1 MDWVKRTIIDYRG
14 FLMSLQP
21 ILKIWRAVRQLG
33 IVDGYSQG
41 YQEFGYNPKVNPK
54 LIRFTD
60 LNVLNIAII
69 NAWITIIH
77 TNEYQILW
85 ILWINDY
92 AVPYFNPCFVWDLKI
107 NRGLVRRSIEAFSEK
122 FPFPNPGLHRGAGHI
137 PWLRPWVVTFITDQT
152 LTMDGPY

>member
-69 NAWITIIH
+69 NA
-77 TNEYQILW
+77 
-85 ILWINDY
+85 
-92 AVPYFNPCFVWDLKI
+92 
-107 NRGLVRRSIEAFSEK
+107 
-122 FPFPNPGLHRGAGHI
+122 
-137 PWLRPWVVTFITDQT
+137 
-152 LTMDGPY
+152 